1 MNWETLL
8 CLGDSITIG
17 ARSYLGYP
25 DYAAD
30 YLKQKTNKNWLAVN
44 YAVSGYTTI
53 QLARHMVTNYDS
65 LEALKPLLTTILI
78 GTNDVKAG
86 TNLELYKIALDQ
98 TILLAKLLT
107 LNKNVVLI
115 KIPQLGK
122 GVMYPY
128 NYEMNERVAAFN
140 IAIEE
145 KAHEHNCKLID
156 LQISDDDY
164 YDGVHLHEN
173 GSQKAAQN
181 LSDYICKERGLL

>member
-25 DYAAD
+25 DYTAD
-30 YLKQKTNKNWLAVN
+30 FLKQKTEKQWLAVN

-53 QLARHMVTNYDS
+53 QLARHIVTNYDS

-78 GTNDVKAG
+78 GTNDVKVG
-86 TNLELYKIALDQ
+86 TDLELYKIALEQ
-98 TILLAKLLT
+98 TIMLAKLLT
-107 LNKNVVLI
+107 LNKNVMLI

-128 NYEMNERVAAFN
+128 NIEMNKRIDTFN
-140 IAIEE
+140 IAVEE
-145 KAHEHNCKLID
+145 KAHEHKCKLLSLPIAD
-156 LQISDDDY
+156 GDY
-164 YDGVHLHEN
+164 YDGVHLTET
-173 GSQKAAQN
+173 GSKKVAQY
-181 LSDYICKERGLL
+181 LSEFICKERGIV

>member
-30 YLKQKTNKNWLAVN
+30 FLKQKTAKHWLAVN
-44 YAVSGYTTI
+44 YAVSGYTTV
-53 QLARHMVTNYDS
+53 QLARHIVTNYDS

-78 GTNDVKAG
+78 GTNDVKVG
-86 TNLELYKIALDQ
+86 TDLELYKIALDQ

-107 LNKNVVLI
+107 LNKNVMLF

-128 NYEMNERVAAFN
+128 NIEMNKRVDAFN
-140 IAIEE
+140 NAIEE
-145 KAHEHNCKLID
+145 KAHEHNCKLVNLPITD
-156 LQISDDDY
+156 TDY
-164 YDGVHLHEN
+164 YDGVHLTEA
-173 GSQKAAQN
+173 GSKKVAQF
-181 LSDYICKERGLL
+181 LSDYICKERGIL

>member
-30 YLKQKTNKNWLAVN
+30 FLKQKTNKQWLAVN
-44 YAVSGYTTI
+44 YAVSGYTTV
-53 QLARHMVTNYDS
+53 QLARHIVTNYDS
-65 LEALKPLLTTILI
+65 LLELKPLLTTILI
-78 GTNDVKAG
+78 GTNDVKIG
-86 TNLELYKIALDQ
+86 TNLELYKIALNQ

-107 LNKNVVLI
+107 LNKNVMLF

-128 NYEMNERVAAFN
+128 TIDMNQSVDTFN

-145 KAHEHNCKLID
+145 LAHEHNCQLITLPIED
-156 LQISDDDY
+156 ADY
-164 YDGVHLHEN
+164 YDGVHLTEE
-173 GSQKAAQN
+173 GSKKVAQYLADLIGKA
-181 LSDYICKERGLL
+181 RGLV

>member
-30 YLKQKTNKNWLAVN
+30 FLKQKTNKQWLAVN

-53 QLARHMVTNYDS
+53 QLARHIVSNYDS
-65 LEALKPLLTTILI
+65 LLELKPLLTTILI
-78 GTNDVKAG
+78 GTNDVKIG
-86 TNLELYKIALDQ
+86 TDLELYKIALNQ

-107 LNKNVVLI
+107 LNKNVILF

-128 NYEMNERVAAFN
+128 TIDMNQSIDTFN
-140 IAIEE
+140 IVIEE
-145 KAHEHNCKLID
+145 LAHEHNCQLVTLPIQD
-156 LQISDDDY
+156 EDY
-164 YDGVHLHEN
+164 YDGVHLTEN
-173 GSQKAAQN
+173 GSKKVAQF
-181 LSDYICKERGLL
+181 LADFIGKVRGLA